1 MLRNMSIGGGLFLR
15 AGMSASRLNRREHV
29 IPALTDH
36 MEDEAG

>member
-1 MLRNMSIGGGLFLR
+1 MDSGLFLR
-15 AGMSASRLNRREHV
+15 ARMMASRLNRRQHV